1 MVRAEAGVS
10 PIRRNHIK
18 KALIII
24 FILIISTVIS
34 FIVLG
39 NISKSGKAAG
49 LFEGKL
55 LKCPDKPNCV
65 CSEQKDDTDHFID
78 PIINVQNTACDTLQI
93 IKEIMIELGGEIQ
106 TNSGT
111 YVSAT
116 FSSAVFGFIDDLEIR
131 IDSNQN
137 VIHIRSASRVGYS
150 DLGANEKRVELIK
163 ELFYKKIGKA

>member
-1 MVRAEAGVS
+1 M
-10 PIRRNHIK
+10 
-18 KALIII
+18 
-24 FILIISTVIS
+24 
-34 FIVLG
+34 
-39 NISKSGKAAG
+39 
-49 LFEGKL
+49 
-55 LKCPDKPNCV
+55 

-78 PIINVQNTACDTLQI
+78 PIIIVQNTACDTLQI
-93 IKEIMIELGGEIQ
+93 IKETIIELGGEIQ

-137 VIHIRSASRVGYS
+137 VIHIRSASRVGYG